1 MPDRDQTEIS
11 RLQAENDRLYK
22 VLEVGA
28 LLSSSLDLNVVLDS
42 LMTKA
47 RELCEAEASSLMLV
61 DDEKEELYFHTIKGE
76 NSEAIRD
83 IRLKLGEGISGWVAQ
98 AGQPVLVADA
108 SADPRFSRKAD
119 DSSSFETRTMMCVP
133 LKARR
138 RVIGTVQV
146 LNKVGNQLFDEDDLR
161 IFQSMANQAA
171 VAVENARLHT
181 MATVDGTTGLYIKS
195 YFQARMQEEF
205 RRAKASGHP
214 VSMLM
219 SDIDLFR
226 NVNNTYGHQGGDQ
239 ALIELAGVIKETVH
253 KLGSD
258 DIAGRYGGEEFC
270 VLLPESGPERGL
282 EVSELI
288 RKNIESHPIPVGDN
302 EFTKITISIGV
313 SSYPLHQ
320 EYIHQVDDF
329 VKLADEALYLCKD
342 RGRNCC
348 ALYEPGASPTAQ

>member
-1 MPDRDQTEIS
+1 MPEREIS
-11 RLQAENDRLYK
+11 EITRLQAENDRLYN

-28 LLSSSLDLNVVLDS
+28 LLSSSLDLDVVLDS

-47 RELCEAEASSLMLV
+47 RELCEAEASSLMLF
-61 DDEKEELYFHTIKGE
+61 DEEKEELYFHTIKGE
-76 NSEAIRD
+76 KSEAIRN

-98 AGQPVLVADA
+98 AGKPVLVADA
-108 SADPRFSRKAD
+108 SSDPRFSRKAD

-146 LNKVGNQLFDEDDLR
+146 LNKVGKRLFDEDDLR
-161 IFQSMANQAA
+161 IFQSMGNQAA
-171 VAVENARLHT
+171 VAIENARLHT

-195 YFQARMQEEF
+195 YFKARMQEEF
-205 RRAKASGHP
+205 RRAKATGQP
-214 VSMLM
+214 LSMLM

-239 ALIELAGVIKETVH
+239 ALVELAGVIKETVH

-288 RKNIESHPIPVGDN
+288 RKNIEKHPIPVGDN
-302 EFTKITISIGV
+302 EITNITISIGV
-313 SSYPLHQ
+313 SSYPLHK
-320 EYIHQVDDF
+320 EHIHEVDDF
-329 VKLADEALYLCKD
+329 VKLADEALYLCKH

-348 ALYEPGASPTAQ
+348 SLYEPGASPTAQ